1 MDHFDHGVAVG
12 NGQRAAGTEIILYVD
27 DQEHVLRGNLHRF
40 SPLPL
45 SQMNAASKAFSAR
58 FDKKGRGF
66 GTDRAHPDILDRG
79 HT

>member
-45 SQMNAASKAFSAR
+45 SQMNAVSRPLFAQFNPKVA
-58 FDKKGRGF
+58 GF
-66 GTDRAHPDILDRG
+66 EP
-79 HT
+79 